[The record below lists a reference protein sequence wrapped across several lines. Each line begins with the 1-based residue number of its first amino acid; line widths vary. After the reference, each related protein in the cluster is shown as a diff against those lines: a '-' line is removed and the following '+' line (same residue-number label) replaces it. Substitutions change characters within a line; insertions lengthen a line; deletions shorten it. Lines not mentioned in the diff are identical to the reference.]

1 MFQAT
6 DDGFYQQR
14 LQAWR
19 GGSALRD
26 EARPPE
32 HWLQHLWRHQRLLRE
47 GLRLSD
53 GRSVQVLHPGFW
65 NRGPGPDFRGAILR
79 FDDGP
84 SVQGDVEIDVEA
96 SGWIAHGHDRNPAF
110 RGVVLHVVWER
121 PTGPSGLPTWTMQDG
136 LEAPL
141 RELAPWLEGEA
152 PGLIPA
158 NVRGG
163 CCAPLRRLG
172 KAGLESLLLQAA
184 HHRLDRKAG
193 ELTHRARHR
202 GWEGALWE
210 GLVGALGYRHNTWPL
225 RCLAEWVSPERESMD
240 VLGAQACLFGLSGLL
255 PAQPEGPNAG
265 HLRAMWDR
273 WWREAGRWPSGGLP
287 REAWRLA
294 GLRPANHPERRVAM
308 AGHWLAS
315 GPRGAAMVEA
325 ILGACDTSQAL
336 ERVARALQPSEDA
349 FWETHWTLGSMTSR
363 TSPLLG
369 RPRQVDLVVNVVL
382 PWLWARA
389 SSVTGPARDVR
400 GLVWSRFCEWPA
412 GEDNAVLK
420 TARLRLLGGE
430 RRALPRTAAM
440 QQGFLQVAADFCDA
454 SNALCE
460 GCGFPAL
467 VEAWDRRTT

>member
-1 MFQAT
+1 
-6 DDGFYQQR
+6 
-14 LQAWR
+14 
-19 GGSALRD
+19 
-26 EARPPE
+26 
-32 HWLQHLWRHQRLLRE
+32 
-47 GLRLSD
+47 
-53 GRSVQVLHPGFW
+53 
-65 NRGPGPDFRGAILR
+65 
-79 FDDGP
+79 
-84 SVQGDVEIDVEA
+84 
-96 SGWIAHGHDRNPAF
+96 
-110 RGVVLHVVWER
+110 
-121 PTGPSGLPTWTMQDG
+121 
-136 LEAPL
+136 
-141 RELAPWLEGEA
+141 
-152 PGLIPA
+152 
-158 NVRGG
+158 
-163 CCAPLRRLG
+163 
-172 KAGLESLLLQAA
+172 
-184 HHRLDRKAG
+184 
-193 ELTHRARHR
+193 
-202 GWEGALWE
+202 
-210 GLVGALGYRHNTWPL
+210 
-225 RCLAEWVSPERESMD
+225 MD

-430 RRALPRTAAM
+430 RRVLPRTAAM
-440 QQGFLQVAADFCDA
+440 QQG
-454 SNALCE
+454 
-460 GCGFPAL
+460 
-467 VEAWDRRTT
+467 EAGRSA